1 VIGSQYSAQVAVSL
15 EELMA
20 TKRTNSEIVRV
31 LDQLDLGSSVAEL
44 DQLLEV
50 SRVETSAFSDLLSDK
65 VDLVPGTKGSGK
77 SALFRMFTDFL
88 PGALLEQKKVVVA
101 HGVQKQGDLI
111 FQAFKE
117 EFERLSEDDFVD
129 FWCIYLVSLAHE
141 HFIKGKR
148 YTQLLSGAKAEV
160 DVFRK
165 ACENANIPEIKA
177 EKSFREILAW
187 ALNALRKFAP
197 RLRYEMPND
206 AGSVELDL
214 FGVPITEKPL
224 RSKEGVDKEPPV
236 YVLEIKESLEAVLQ
250 KCGVSVWLMVDK
262 LDELFP
268 RRSAVES
275 RALRGLLRTM
285 RVFASEQIRV
295 KVFLRDDMLEN
306 LLASGDGFTALTHLT
321 ARQADTLRWS
331 EDQILTLV
339 VKRLFACEALRE
351 LLGVDSQRI
360 MASLDYRRDCFYRV
374 FLKTVHPGSRQ
385 SSTIRWII
393 NHCSDARGVVT
404 PRDVID
410 LLTKAKQ
417 RQRDESSANGSSET
431 EIVIGSS
438 AIQYGY
444 EQLSIKKRQTYL
456 QAEFPHLWPHI
467 EKFQGGKAS
476 FSEQSAERL
485 LGTKA
490 KSILADLVGIG
501 LLSMSHRGNVPTYT
515 FPHLYRKGL
524 DLTQGSDD
532 Q

>member
-1 VIGSQYSAQVAVSL
+1 MV
-15 EELMA
+15 
-20 TKRTNSEIVRV
+20 TKRRNADILRALEQV
-31 LDQLDLGSSVAEL
+31 DLGSSVAEL

-88 PGALLEQKKVVVA
+88 PDALLTQKRVVVA

-117 EFERLSEDDFVD
+117 EFEKLSEDDFVD

-141 HFIKGKR
+141 HFIKGQR
-148 YTQLLSGAKAEV
+148 YAQLLEIAKPEIET
-160 DVFRK
+160 FRK

-187 ALNALRKFAP
+187 VLNALKKYAP
-197 RLRYEMPND
+197 RFRYELPND
-206 AGSVELDL
+206 AGTLELDL
-214 FGVPITEKPL
+214 FGAPVTEKL
-224 RSKEGVDKEPPV
+224 KRSKANEDWEPPV
-236 YVLEIKESLEAVLQ
+236 YVLDIKKSLEDILR

-268 RRSAVES
+268 RRSDVES

-285 RVFASEQIRV
+285 RVFSSEQIRV
-295 KVFLRDDMLEN
+295 KVFLRDDMLDN
-306 LLASGDGFTALTHLT
+306 LLASAEGFTALTHLT
-321 ARQADTLRWS
+321 ARQSDTLRWL
-331 EDQILTLV
+331 EDQVLTLV
-339 VKRLFACEALRE
+339 VNRLFACEALCE
-351 LLGVDSQRI
+351 LLEVDHQRLR
-360 MASLDYRRDCFYRV
+360 ASFDYRREAFYRV
-374 FLKTVHPGSRQ
+374 FLPTVHRGSRQ
-385 SSTIRWII
+385 SATLRWIF

-417 RQRDESSANGSSET
+417 RQQDELSANISGESEA
-431 EIVIGSS
+431 IIGST

-444 EQLSIKKRQTYL
+444 EQLSIRKRQTYL
-456 QAEFPHLWPHI
+456 QAEFPHLWPCI

-476 FSEQSAERL
+476 FSETA
-485 LGTKA
+485 A
-490 KSILADLVGIG
+490 VSILGPRAKATLTDLVSIG
-501 LLSMSHRGNVPTYT
+501 LLSVSQRATTT
-515 FPHLYRKGL
+515 FYIFPQLYRKGL
-524 DLTQGSDD
+524 DLTQGSEED
-532 Q
+532 